1 MPSSSYMRR
10 SIKMRN
16 VLTIFL
22 KELKRVFT
30 DRRMLISLFLPGV
43 LIYIVYSVMGTVM
56 SKAITSSSTKN
67 TTFQVL
73 YTNNYSN
80 DPNKVKPQLITFLE
94 TAINGGENNNKVE
107 AKEITLADV
116 DSYKEQL
123 KEGKYDLLVTY
134 TDNFENTLAD
144 KSAGSNINIFYNGDS
159 NASSDLYNFAS
170 QIVGSVYT
178 NYTVN
183 LNGQVAP
190 NVGEK
195 DAMAMKI
202 AAMIIPMVTISIL
215 FSTVISLCPE
225 AIAGEKERGTLAALL
240 LTPIKRS
247 EFVAG
252 KVLSLSAT
260 AIASGTVSFT
270 GLILSLPKLMGG
282 FNISISPVDGL
293 LLFLLVVSVL
303 LLFVAIGV
311 FISALANSVK
321 EAAGYLSPIMILFMV
336 FGMAPS
342 LFGFNQW
349 YLSFIPILNVCV
361 SINALLVG
369 APNLLMFFGI
379 TVASTIVY
387 AGLLMFAV
395 TKLFNK
401 ERVVLGQ

>member
-1 MPSSSYMRR
+1 
-10 SIKMRN
+10 MRN
-16 VLTIFL
+16 IITIFL

-43 LIYIVYSVMGTVM
+43 LIYVVYTVMGSV
-56 SKAITSSSTKN
+56 ITKVATQSSTKD
-67 TTFQVL
+67 TTFQVAYTDNFSNSKTEGQL
-73 YTNNYSN
+73 PKLMTFVDTAMKSSTNNNS
-80 DPNKVKPQLITFLE
+80 VKFKEFT
-94 TAINGGENNNKVE
+94 TGELD
-107 AKEITLADV
+107 A
-116 DSYKEQL
+116 YKEEL
-123 KEGKYDLLVTY
+123 KEGKYDIVVAF
-134 TDNFENTLAD
+134 TDDFENKIGDQTAQN
-144 KSAGSNINIFYNGDS
+144 NINIFYNGDS
-159 NASSDLYNFAS
+159 NASSELYS
-170 QIVGSVYT
+170 YITQVVSVAYT

-183 LNGQVAP
+183 QNGQVDA
-190 NVGEK
+190 NIGKK
-195 DAMAMKI
+195 DMMGMKI

-252 KVLSLSAT
+252 KILSLSTT
-260 AIASGTVSFT
+260 AIASGAVSFA
-270 GLILSLPKLMGG
+270 GLILSIPKLMGG
-282 FNISISPVDGL
+282 FNISLNPVEGL
-293 LLFLLVVSVL
+293 LLFFLVVSVL

-311 FISALANSVK
+311 FISSLANTVK
-321 EAAGYLSPIMILFMV
+321 EAAGYLSPIMIVFML

-349 YLSFIPILNVCV
+349 YLSFVPILNVCC

-369 APNLLMFFGI
+369 SSELPLFFGI

-387 AGLLMFAV
+387 TVLLMFAV

-401 ERVVLGQ
+401 EKVILGQ